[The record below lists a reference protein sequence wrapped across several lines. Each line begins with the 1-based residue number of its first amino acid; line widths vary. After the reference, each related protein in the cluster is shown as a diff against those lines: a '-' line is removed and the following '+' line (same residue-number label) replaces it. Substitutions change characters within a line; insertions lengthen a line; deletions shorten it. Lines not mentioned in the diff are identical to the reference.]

1 MNIVKVDA
9 LGDVCPVPVVKA
21 NKAIAALKEPAVVE
35 IHVDNETSVQN
46 LTRLGNIKGLDP
58 KAEKIEEKHYIVRYT
73 VKDPAGL
80 QAGGGVPEECPVE
93 DARGNV
99 VVSISSDKMGVG
111 DEKLGDILMKSF
123 FFALSQQDKL
133 PKAILFYNGGAKLT
147 IEGSPV
153 LEDIK
158 SMDAQG
164 VEVLTCGTCLDFYG
178 IKDKLA
184 VGGVTNMYSIVEYLE
199 NASKVVKP

>member
-21 NKAIAALKEPAVVE
+21 NKAMAVLTEPTIVE

-46 LTRLGNIKGLDP
+46 LTRLGNTKGLDP
-58 KAEKIEEKHYIVRYT
+58 KSEKVEDKHYIVRYT

-80 QAGGGVPEECPVE
+80 RQSGGVPEECPVE

-99 VVSISSDKMGVG
+99 VVSISSDKMGSG
-111 DEKLGDILMKSF
+111 DDKLGDILMKSF

-133 PKAILFYNGGAKLT
+133 PKTILFYNGGAKLT

-164 VEVLTCGTCLDFYG
+164 VEILTCGTCLDYYG
-178 IKDKLA
+178 IKDNLA

>member
-21 NKAIAALKEPAVVE
+21 NKAMAVLTEPSIVE

-46 LTRLGNIKGLDP
+46 LTRLGNTKGLDP
-58 KAEKIEEKHYIVRYT
+58 KSEKVADKHYIVRYT
-73 VKDPAGL
+73 VKDPAAL
-80 QAGGGVPEECPVE
+80 KQSGGVPEECQVE

-99 VVSISSDKMGVG
+99 VVAVSSDKMGIG
-111 DEKLGDILMKSF
+111 DDKLGDILMKSF

-133 PKAILFYNGGAKLT
+133 PKTILFYNGGAKLT

-199 NASKVVKP
+199 NAAKVVKP